1 MAWDENLDGILED
14 FGSMLMDVNS
24 TSYIDGFFW
33 SKFVS
38 GIIAELNPIQGPFK
52 HHSKPHLW
60 GSNVAVPFRE
70 GFSCVPGRWSQVS
83 TRTMSFLYEWR
94 IEWD

>member
-1 MAWDENLDGILED
+1 MAWNENLDGILED

-38 GIIAELNPIQGPFK
+38 GIIAELNPIQ
-52 HHSKPHLW
+52 
-60 GSNVAVPFRE
+60 
-70 GFSCVPGRWSQVS
+70 
-83 TRTMSFLYEWR
+83 
-94 IEWD
+94 